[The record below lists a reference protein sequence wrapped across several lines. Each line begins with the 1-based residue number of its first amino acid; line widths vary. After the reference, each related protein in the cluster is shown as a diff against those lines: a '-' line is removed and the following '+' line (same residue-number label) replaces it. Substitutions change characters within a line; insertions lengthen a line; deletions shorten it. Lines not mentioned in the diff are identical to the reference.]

1 MPRIITCLYIIYLS
15 FYILPKRIML
25 ECRVP
30 MHNLHM
36 GANLLPDANL
46 HSDANVHPLA
56 SRSYVHMYLDFI

>member
-1 MPRIITCLYIIYLS
+1 MP
-15 FYILPKRIML
+15 
-25 ECRVP
+25 EGRVP

-36 GANLLPDANL
+36 GANLLPGENL